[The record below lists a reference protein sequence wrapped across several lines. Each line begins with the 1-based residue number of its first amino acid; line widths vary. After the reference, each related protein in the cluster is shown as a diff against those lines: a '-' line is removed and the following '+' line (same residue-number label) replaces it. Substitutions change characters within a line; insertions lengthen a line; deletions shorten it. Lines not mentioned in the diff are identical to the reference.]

1 MIFFISLVAND
12 VEKFSN
18 LCLESSIGCL
28 MHSVH
33 FIAAFSGRDLK
44 YAFFI
49 LPENRNLLVFNTYKS
64 FFTFSNYYCRWIWM
78 QLIFLMLIS
87 CELAK
92 FFLILVFYHLHI
104 MKACFYL
111 SNPYL
116 FILHE
121 CIAKN
126 SGQKDKLETMIWYP
140 YVLPGPKWNI
150 FSFTFKCNNIWS
162 RFW

>member
-1 MIFFISLVAND
+1 M
-12 VEKFSN
+12 
-18 LCLESSIGCL
+18 GCL

-33 FIAAFSGRDLK
+33 FIAEFSRRDLK

-64 FFTFSNYYCRWIWM
+64 FFTFSNCYCRWIWM

-92 FFLILVFYHLHI
+92 FFLILAFYHLHI

-116 FILHE
+116 FILYE
-121 CIAKN
+121 CTAKN
-126 SGQKDKLETMIWYP
+126 SGQKGRLEMMIWHS

-150 FSFTFKCNNIWS
+150 FCFTFKCNNI
-162 RFW
+162 